1 MKKIFYDLE
10 TTGLDYRENAIHQIS
25 GCVEIDGEVKEYFNI
40 KIKPFEGAVITPEAL
55 TTCNLTEDIINNYQA
70 PEEGFK
76 QFVGILNK
84 YVDKYNKKDKFF
96 LVGYNNNSFDNN
108 FLRAFYE
115 RYGDKYF
122 YSYFWVNSIDV
133 MVLATQHLI
142 EKRHLMMNFKL
153 MTVARELGLQVID
166 EKLHDAEYDID
177 LTRKVYLALSLNSRM
192 KNDNKIV
199 LVEDLPF

>member
-25 GCVEIDGEVKEYFNI
+25 GCVEIDGDVKEYFNI

-70 PEEGFK
+70 PEDGFN
-76 QFVGILNK
+76 QFVGLLNK
-84 YVDKYNKKDKFF
+84 YVNKYNKKDKFF

-142 EKRHLMMNFKL
+142 EKRHLMENFKL

-177 LTRKVYLALSLNSRM
+177 LTRKVYLALLPNSQ
-192 KNDNKIV
+192 KKHDNKLV
-199 LVEDLPF
+199 LVDDLPF